1 MGGHGLFYI
10 SYCWLCKYWL
20 IGIVAVKRE
29 GDTMN
34 LGMNLFKKRKKN
46 NSGFSL
52 IEILLAIAILAIVI
66 GPIFS
71 AFITSAKVNMNAR
84 KTMAATNVAQ
94 TILEG
99 FADKRYSDI
108 SSAIGNMGSVDLTG
122 TSALSSV
129 NDNYYNMQDHCGM
142 MTVTNLSANSAD
154 RITVN
159 SLTYDSTDLISGNGT
174 RFLLV
179 HINNGVDTV
188 SINSMVA
195 ADAKAGMV
203 TYDKELLHWTA
214 GDLISGLV
222 YTDIEMEGYHFD
234 VVVTFLPM
242 AQSDSDRYYSY
253 CVTVSVYDADSG
265 KDEDGDGA
273 VDRLQDEVLMNTMIG
288 GLAK

>member
-1 MGGHGLFYI
+1 M
-10 SYCWLCKYWL
+10 

-108 SSAIGNMGSVDLTG
+108 SSVIGNMGSVDLTG

-129 NDNYYNMQDHCGM
+129 NDNYYNMKDHCGT
-142 MTVTNLSANSAD
+142 MTVTNLSANRAD
-154 RITVN
+154 KITVGP
-159 SLTYDSTDLISGNGT
+159 LTYNSTDLLSGNGT
-174 RFLLV
+174 GFLFV
-179 HINNGVDTV
+179 HINDGVDTV
-188 SINSMVA
+188 SVNSSVAASAKASMVS
-195 ADAKAGMV
+195 
-203 TYDKELLHWTA
+203 YDKELLYWTA
-214 GDLISGLV
+214 GDLIAGLV
-222 YTDIEMEGYHFD
+222 YTDIELEGYHFD
-234 VVVTFLPM
+234 AVVTFLPM

>member
-1 MGGHGLFYI
+1 M
-10 SYCWLCKYWL
+10 

-108 SSAIGNMGSVDLTG
+108 SSVIGQIGSVDLTG

-129 NDNYYNMQDHCGM
+129 NDNYYNMQDHGGM

-154 RITVN
+154 KITIN
-159 SLTYDSTDLISGNGT
+159 AFTYDSPDLISGNG
-174 RFLLV
+174 V
-179 HINNGVDTV
+179 AAGMDTV

-195 ADAKAGMV
+195 ANAKAGMV
-203 TYDKELLHWTA
+203 TYDKELLYWTA
-214 GDLISGLV
+214 GDLIAGLV
-222 YTDIEMEGYHFD
+222 YTDIELEGYHFD
-234 VVVTFLPM
+234 AVVTFLPM

-253 CVTVSVYDADSG
+253 CATISVYDADSG